1 MSGSQL
7 VVSSNGRKVEHL
19 LINIFLWYL
28 AEQRRIV
35 SFNLQNLPFISQSL
49 SLDPRSPSGIPRTPI
64 VVEEENSAKTE
75 EQPKR
80 GAVAAKI
87 PATKLEFEE
96 NTELDKATSVQ
107 DEEIQILAKENGSED
122 EEKEEKNILTP
133 EDDVIVIEDDDASD
147 EMREH
152 EEKES
157 KKVENLDDKSE
168 VEALAE
174 KSLESTLEE
183 GEIRYDRMT
192 A

>member
-1 MSGSQL
+1 M
-7 VVSSNGRKVEHL
+7 
-19 LINIFLWYL
+19 YL
-28 AEQRRIV
+28 AKQRRIV
-35 SFNLQNLPFISQSL
+35 SLNLQNLLFISQSL

-107 DEEIQILAKENGSED
+107 DEEIQILAEENGSED
-122 EEKEEKNILTP
+122 EEKEEKNIPMP

-183 GEIRYDRMT
+183 GEIRYDRMRHDT
-192 A
+192 

>member
-1 MSGSQL
+1 M
-7 VVSSNGRKVEHL
+7 
-19 LINIFLWYL
+19 INIFLGYL

-107 DEEIQILAKENGSED
+107 DEEIQILAEENGSED
-122 EEKEEKNILTP
+122 EEKEGKLP

-183 GEIRYDRMT
+183 GEIRYDRMRHDT
-192 A
+192 